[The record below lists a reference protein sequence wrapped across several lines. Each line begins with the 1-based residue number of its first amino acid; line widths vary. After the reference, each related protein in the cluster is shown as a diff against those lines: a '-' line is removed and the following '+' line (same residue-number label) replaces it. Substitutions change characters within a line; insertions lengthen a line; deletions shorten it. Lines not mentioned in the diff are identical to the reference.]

1 MTSNNHNGEDSSDT
15 VIKISHVETPQKN
28 TSLSLQNIH
37 DNCSEAKPPIGRPDD
52 TLKRHRRCKSHTT
65 ESSPVLQRSLSCHEP
80 STNLQPEIQDTTRAC
95 SAHGSHIR
103 VSHPET
109 EIKTKETK
117 PAIAPVNRLVVVSS
131 KVRNVSSVR
140 HALMPGVALVQYN
153 CESQTLEHIEAL
165 IAQQCR
171 GGKVKSIA
179 FLLSCAGSSMQ
190 LLVKDEKTI
199 NKDGTLDGSVRKF
212 FIDVVNKYMSPDD
225 DFRRLDFLGWYSLQ
239 NNETAPPV
247 VAELQNLTGVTVSVW
262 QDLSG
267 QSFSIRWPEDN
278 LRISVGDMYFRLDKL
293 RNWSG
298 RHQQSL
304 AGFEKIRT
312 VGKGAYGTAVLY
324 KKRDDESLVILK
336 EINMHDLNASE
347 RQLALNE
354 VSVLALLDHPN
365 IVSYYDSFEEDGVL
379 MIEIEYADNGT
390 LAQYLAKQDKP
401 MKEKDILL
409 MFQQIVAAIRHIHS
423 HNVLHRDLKTDNIF
437 LTKEGVVKVGD
448 FGISKMLG
456 STNIGAQTVLGT
468 PYYISPEMC
477 EGKQYSFKSDIW
489 ALGCI
494 LYEMACFQKTFEG
507 SNLPAVVN
515 KIMKVQFSPVKG
527 NYSEGLKDLIKD
539 MLKMN
544 PEERPEAN
552 HIMYHRLPTLMSK
565 LDKKDSET
573 EINIAH
579 HENINRKSKIRS
591 VLYYYEFS
599 TTVITCIN
607 GLPPRMKI
615 KHMAVGTEHVIVTT
629 TERQVFTWGHGGY
642 GELGHGDLKN
652 RLIPEQVEALQ
663 GKSIATVCCGLGFSV
678 FGSDNGLVL
687 TCGDGSQGCLGHG
700 DWCSTSKPR
709 LIESLLSFDVM
720 AMASGTNHVF
730 VIGREG
736 QVMSWGNGSH
746 GQLGLGSEESQCTPT
761 IVQISESVI
770 FTNVQCGVDGTMLI
784 SDVGGVFACGNNENN
799 KLGLNNRQ
807 GFLMAMKN
815 IFTKTEV
822 DGTNIP
828 TPVRALARHRVV
840 SISMGLFHT
849 AVIVEPGHV
858 ITFGKNSEGQLGNQN
873 TKPSSNPVE
882 VKALEDKTVTNV
894 RCGDH
899 YTIASTRCHEL
910 FYWGLRYTLPP
921 LYSMEDTTS
930 QSSCNDSTTFASALS
945 KDKPLEKIMNHLSSS
960 GSGTTYMPLPENKS
974 DIKCEI
980 SEKEGH
986 SIVSQLHNESYDMQ
1000 GFRPLS
1006 SLPKRSTSASSQE
1019 NSKDKEKDK
1028 DITKEDSVISFQP
1041 MEALKLKQGNEKM
1054 LFGNIFCHGEN
1065 FFIQLETTAPPPR
1078 RRTFRKRTIRRKSN
1092 QSLVSMISPRDHNR
1106 ESKMAIGGENSC
1118 SSDTSE
1124 IDTHSAIPTWLRE
1137 ELAESARNVNDGNEA
1152 DDTSGQSDEERL
1164 MGGQKDSS
1172 ISSIHINRALTP
1184 VAGDTP
1190 FGARPEGHAFVPAD
1204 KCSPR
1209 NIVYLQSLQPSTSH
1223 PPAQNLELYSDSS
1236 SGYTTT
1242 QVSQGEV
1249 AGAVKEGS
1257 EAKRK
1262 TRSTASKSGQSSTNA
1277 ESMNKLYS
1285 KGRPGR
1291 GRGVPLLVRDKP
1303 GARGLISDVTA
1314 KRREDALLF
1323 ELERVRQ
1330 EKHQADARVKLLE
1343 TERETNRLLLNQEVE
1358 RLAKERESALLSEV
1372 ERLRSK
1378 IQTQNSLLENSQQ
1391 AKEQLEKKLNSVLC
1405 RDERKF
1411 SKGSANTLDRSNS
1424 KLKRGNT
1431 TNPPEESV
1439 LCRATSPSTSSDQT
1453 TPRADSSP
1461 SSPSSSAKTMKSS
1474 SRMCL
1479 IQ

>member
-1 MTSNNHNGEDSSDT
+1 MTSNQGENSSD
-15 VIKISHVETPQKN
+15 VKVRLSNVETAEKH
-28 TSLSLQNIH
+28 TSASLENIRA
-37 DNCSEAKPPIGRPDD
+37 DCLEVKPPIAP
-52 TLKRHRRCKSHTT
+52 LEEAPLRHRRCKSYTI
-65 ESSPVLQRSLSCHEP
+65 EPCPVLHRSLSCHEP
-80 STNLQPEIQDTTRAC
+80 STKALTDVHGTERAC
-95 SAHGSHIR
+95 SAHGSHLR
-103 VSHPET
+103 VSHSET
-109 EIKTKETK
+109 EFKTKESK
-117 PAIAPVNRLVVVSS
+117 PGTPLINGLVVVSS
-131 KVRNVSSVR
+131 KVRNVSAIR
-140 HALMPGVALVQYN
+140 HALMPGVALVPYS
-153 CESQTLEHIEAL
+153 CDSQTLEHIEAQ
-165 IAQQCR
+165 IAQHCR
-171 GGKVKSIA
+171 GEKVKSIA
-179 FLLSCAGSSMQ
+179 FLLSCAGPTLQ
-190 LLVKDEKTI
+190 LLVKEEKMI
-199 NKDGTLDGSVRKF
+199 NKDGSMDESVRKF

-239 NNETAPPV
+239 NNEIAPPV
-247 VAELQNLTGVTVSVW
+247 VTELQNLTGVTVSVW
-262 QDLSG
+262 PDLSG
-267 QSFSIRWPEDN
+267 QSFPGKRTEDN
-278 LRISVGDMYFRLDKL
+278 LRIGIGDIYFRLDKL

-324 KKRDDESLVILK
+324 KKKDDESLVILK

-390 LAQYLAKQDKP
+390 LAQYLAKQDRP
-401 MKEKDILL
+401 MEEKDILL

-515 KIMKVQFSPVKG
+515 KIMKVQFSPIKG
-527 NYSEGLKDLIKD
+527 NYTEGFKDLIKD

-544 PEERPEAN
+544 PEERPEAY
-552 HIMYHRLPTLMSK
+552 HIMYHRLPALMNK
-565 LDKKDSET
+565 FDKKESEN
-573 EINIAH
+573 EVDISFP
-579 HENINRKSKIRS
+579 ENINRKSKLRS

-599 TTVITCIN
+599 TTILTCIN

-615 KHMAVGTEHVIVTT
+615 KHMAVGPEHVIVMT

-642 GELGHGDLKN
+642 GELGHGDLRN
-652 RLIPEQVEALQ
+652 RYSPELVEGLQ

-700 DWCSTSKPR
+700 DWCSANKPR
-709 LIESLLSFDVM
+709 LIESLLSFDVV
-720 AMASGTNHVF
+720 AMASGMSHVV

-736 QVMSWGNGSH
+736 QVMSWGEGSY

-761 IVQISESVI
+761 IVQIAESVI
-770 FTNVQCGVDGTMLI
+770 FTGVQCSVDGTMLI
-784 SDVGGVFACGNNENN
+784 SDVGGVFACGKNENN

-828 TPVRALARHRVV
+828 TPVRALARHRVISV
-840 SISMGLFHT
+840 SMGLYHT

-882 VKALEDKTVTNV
+882 VKTLGDKIVTHV
-894 RCGDH
+894 QCGDH
-899 YTIASTRCHEL
+899 YTIASTKCHEL
-910 FYWGLRYTLPP
+910 FYWGLRYILPP
-921 LYSMEDTTS
+921 SHRLEDTTS
-930 QSSCNDSTTFASALS
+930 QSSCNDSATFSHGIC
-945 KDKPLEKIMNHLSSS
+945 KDKSHEENASNHLSSS
-960 GSGTTYMPLPENKS
+960 GSGAMAVSSRDSTVDIKHDSTEREGSQSVISQQQNNSS
-974 DIKCEI
+974 DI
-980 SEKEGH
+980 
-986 SIVSQLHNESYDMQ
+986 Q

-1006 SLPKRSTSASSQE
+1006 SFPKRSASASSQD

-1028 DITKEDSVISFQP
+1028 DLIKEESVISFQP
-1041 MEALKLKQGNEKM
+1041 IEAIKLKQGNEKM
-1054 LFGNIFCHGEN
+1054 LLGNMYCHGEN

-1092 QSLVSMISPRDHNR
+1092 QSLISMVASAPGDVHRGIKTNT
-1106 ESKMAIGGENSC
+1106 GGENSC

-1124 IDTHSAIPTWLRE
+1124 LDTHSAIPTWLRE
-1137 ELAESARNVNDGNEA
+1137 ELAECARSVNDGNEA

-1164 MGGQKDSS
+1164 VGGQKDSS
-1172 ISSIHINRALTP
+1172 MSNIHINRALTP
-1184 VAGDTP
+1184 VAAESPYGVRTDSQT
-1190 FGARPEGHAFVPAD
+1190 FVPAD

-1209 NIVYLQSLQPSTSH
+1209 NLVYLQPRHVSPE
-1223 PPAQNLELYSDSS
+1223 AVQNFDLCSDSS
-1236 SGYTTT
+1236 SGYTTKGDKT
-1242 QVSQGEV
+1242 VQVQDAERV
-1249 AGAVKEGS
+1249 MEGS
-1257 EAKRK
+1257 GKKRK
-1262 TRSTASKSGQSSTNA
+1262 AYSTNFKCVQNTTNT
-1277 ESMNKLYS
+1277 SGGQKINPKS
-1285 KGRPGR
+1285 RPGR
-1291 GRGVPLLVRDKP
+1291 GRGAPLFLQDKP
-1303 GARGLISDVTA
+1303 GTRGFISDVTA
-1314 KRREDALLF
+1314 KRREEALLF

-1343 TERETNRLLLNQEVE
+1343 TEREASQVLLKKEVE
-1358 RLAKERESALLSEV
+1358 RLTKERESALLSEV
-1372 ERLRSK
+1372 ERLRCE
-1378 IQTQNSLLENSQQ
+1378 IETQSSLLENSQH
-1391 AKEQLEKKLNSVLC
+1391 AVGQLQQKLNSVLPHDT
-1405 RDERKF
+1405 RDSMKSSSNRDPD
-1411 SKGSANTLDRSNS
+1411 SIPVVSA
-1424 KLKRGNT
+1424 
-1431 TNPPEESV
+1431 P
-1439 LCRATSPSTSSDQT
+1439 CRASSPTTSSNQT
-1453 TPRADSSP
+1453 TPRADSS
-1461 SSPSSSAKTMKSS
+1461 STSSSANSARSRKSS